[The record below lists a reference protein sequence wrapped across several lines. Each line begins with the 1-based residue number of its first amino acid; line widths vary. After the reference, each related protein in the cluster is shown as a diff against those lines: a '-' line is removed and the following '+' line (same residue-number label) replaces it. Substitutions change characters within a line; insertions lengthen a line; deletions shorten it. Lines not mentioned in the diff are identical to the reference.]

1 MTVHPEILDR
11 IRDDTMPRLACLG
24 TRAGAGP
31 ARRPAAQSFW
41 IEGLALGSER
51 SEDLLARLEA
61 TRNEYAPATPTEEA
75 LVEQVVVARLEIQR
89 CHRIRA
95 TLRAQK
101 IREALFRFEEKQE
114 EKVAHLEA
122 YFNKNP
128 AWACIDLKRFAAGVR
143 YMIGRWEHLARRLE
157 EDRTWYGTDR
167 LEAIQLLGH
176 SAHVGDLYFSEEAYW
191 IWVWALAA
199 QPNPKEK
206 DIEIIQNKANIPKRI
221 QDRDIEVWRPDP
233 DESRAQLHAI
243 VARTLPALQEL
254 EAQLRTDYEEP
265 ARAAAVDRALAQADR
280 DDQAV
285 LRDLRGHERSLAQAH
300 KALLARSSYRD
311 VATTAIHPCTVRR
324 SHGRRHEE
332 WDRGEFFITMI

>member
-1 MTVHPEILDR
+1 MTVDAETHKNIAEGIAPYR
-11 IRDDTMPRLACLG
+11 RCLG
-24 TRAGAGP
+24 AGATASP
-31 ARRPAAQSFW
+31 ARPAPEDGFW
-41 IEGLALGSER
+41 IEGLALGNER
-51 SEDLLARLEA
+51 PEELRRRLAAARA
-61 TRNEYAPATPTEEA
+61 EYAPTTATTEA

-95 TLRAQK
+95 TLRAEK

-122 YFNKNP
+122 DFNKNP

-143 YMIGRWEHLARRLE
+143 YMIGRWEHLARRLD
-157 EDRTWYGTDR
+157 EDHTWYGTDR

-206 DIEIIQNKANIPKRI
+206 DIEIIQNKFNIPKRI

-233 DESRAQLHAI
+233 EESRAHLHAI
-243 VARTLPALQEL
+243 VARTLPQLREL
-254 EAQLRTDYEEP
+254 EAQLRADYEEP
-265 ARAAAVDRALAQADR
+265 ARAAAVDRALAQVDK
-280 DDQAV
+280 DDQSV
-285 LRDLRGHERSLAQAH
+285 LRALRSHERSLAQAH
-300 KALLARSSYRD
+300 KALGGRSL
-311 VATTAIHPCTVRR
+311 
-324 SHGRRHEE
+324 
-332 WDRGEFFITMI
+332 

>member
-1 MTVHPEILDR
+1 MNVEPWIRTILDFQ
-11 IRDDTMPRLACLG
+11 
-24 TRAGAGP
+24 
-31 ARRPAAQSFW
+31 ARRHGPGWTPCARRLPGGAAPGQW
-41 IEGLALGSER
+41 IEGIVLGNER
-51 SEDLLARLEA
+51 PEDLRARLEA
-61 TRNEYAPATPTEEA
+61 ARAEYAPATRTAEA
-75 LVEQVVVARLEIQR
+75 LVAQAVVAELEIER

-101 IREALFRFEEKQE
+101 VREALFRFEEKQE

-143 YMIGRWEHLARRLE
+143 YMIGRWEHLARRLD
-157 EDRTWYGTDR
+157 EDHTWYGTDR

-206 DIEIIQNKANIPKRI
+206 DIEIIQNKFNIPKRI
-221 QDRDIEVWRPDP
+221 QDKDIEVWRPDP

-243 VARTLPALQEL
+243 VARTLPALREL
-254 EAQLRTDYEEP
+254 EAQLRSEYEEP
-265 ARAAAVDRALAQADR
+265 ARAAAVDRALAQVDK
-280 DDQAV
+280 DDQSV
-285 LRDLRGHERSLAQAH
+285 LRELRSQERSLAQAH
-300 KALLARSSYRD
+300 KAL
-311 VATTAIHPCTVRR
+311 
-324 SHGRRHEE
+324 E
-332 WDRGEFFITMI
+332 

>member
-1 MTVHPEILDR
+1 M
-11 IRDDTMPRLACLG
+11 
-24 TRAGAGP
+24 
-31 ARRPAAQSFW
+31 
-41 IEGLALGSER
+41 EGLALGSER
-51 SEDLLARLEA
+51 PEDLRTRLETA
-61 TRNEYAPATPTEEA
+61 RAEYAPATRTAEA
-75 LVEQVVVARLEIQR
+75 LVAQAEVAQLEIQR

-114 EKVAHLEA
+114 EKVVHLEA

-199 QPNPKEK
+199 QSNPKEK
-206 DIEIIQNKANIPKRI
+206 DIEIIQNKFNIPKRI

-233 DESRAQLHAI
+233 DESRAHLHAI
-243 VARTLPALQEL
+243 VARTLPALREL

-265 ARAAAVDRALAQADR
+265 ARAAAVDRALAQADK

-285 LRDLRGHERSLAQAH
+285 LRELRSHEHSLAAAH
-300 KALLARSSYRD
+300 KALG
-311 VATTAIHPCTVRR
+311 
-324 SHGRRHEE
+324 GRRN
-332 WDRGEFFITMI
+332 